1 MSLECGRESFY
12 FSSTFYSTVVS
23 IYYGLRAVGL
33 GDQGLWAVI
42 TFYIGEFLIFV
53 FEVYLILSKRNKE
66 KNSVSMGNTRGKKNV
81 VLLRFLAISN
91 NKENIII
98 TFAVYVLCTRNIVKP
113 RVGSKMTKSW
123 HILSWLFVHTP
134 AL

>member
-1 MSLECGRESFY
+1 M
-12 FSSTFYSTVVS
+12 
-23 IYYGLRAVGL
+23 
-33 GDQGLWAVI
+33 I

-123 HILSWLFVHTP
+123 HISSWLFVHTP

>member
-1 MSLECGRESFY
+1 MSLQYVRESFN

-53 FEVYLILSKRNKE
+53 FEAYLILSKRNKE
-66 KNSVSMGNTRGKKNV
+66 KNSVSMGNTRGRKIA
-81 VLLRFLAISN
+81 LLSRFRTIS
-91 NKENIII
+91 IYI
-98 TFAVYVLCTRNIVKP
+98 TGELFIV
-113 RVGSKMTKSW
+113 M
-123 HILSWLFVHTP
+123 
-134 AL
+134 

>member
-1 MSLECGRESFY
+1 MKYICLRSRAQCDRESSN
-12 FSSTFYSTVVS
+12 FSSTFFFSIVVS

-66 KNSVSMGNTRGKKNV
+66 KNSVSMRNTRGKKKTSL
-81 VLLRFLAISN
+81 LLRFLAISI
-91 NKENIII
+91 NI
-98 TFAVYVLCTRNIVKP
+98 
-113 RVGSKMTKSW
+113 
-123 HILSWLFVHTP
+123 
-134 AL
+134 